1 MDTLPVPLGS
11 SGLSAGPSAGSL
23 EEFRV
28 SAPAEMQGLLK
39 ELMDGNVLVTLSTP
53 EGLSYTT
60 TVWSIDPARGI
71 LSLSADAGDQRMAD
85 LVDAEEVVAVGYLY
99 SVKLQFDLQGL
110 TLVHGHGASVLNTPM
125 PREMFRFQRRSCFRV
140 RPVGNAAASA
150 RLRHPAI
157 PDMQLLV
164 RVVDVS
170 LGGVALFVPDNMPAV
185 HPGLLLNTVQLELDT
200 DTHITVNLRVHHVS
214 AINQQSRGLRLGCEM
229 VNLSGEG
236 TRALQRYIDG
246 TQKRRRLL
254 AL

>member
-1 MDTLPVPLGS
+1 MDTLPAPLGS
-11 SGLSAGPSAGSL
+11 LGLSAGAAAGSL

-28 SAPAEMQGLLK
+28 SAPAEVHALLK
-39 ELMDGNVLVTLSTP
+39 ELLDGNVLVTLSTP

-60 TVWSIDPARGI
+60 TVWSIDTARGV
-71 LSLSADAGDQRMAD
+71 LSLSADAGDPRMSD
-85 LVDAEEVVAVGYLY
+85 LVDAEEVVAVGYLH

-110 TLVHGHGASVLNTPM
+110 TLVHGHGASVLNTPL
-125 PREMFRFQRRSCFRV
+125 PRELFRFQRRSCFRV
-140 RPVGNAAASA
+140 RPLGSAAASA

-170 LGGVALFVPDNMPAV
+170 ISGVALFVPDNMPAV
-185 HPGLLLNTVQLELDT
+185 HPGLLLNTVQIELDA
-200 DTHITVNLRVHHVS
+200 DTRITVNLRVHHVS
-214 AINQQSRGLRLGCEM
+214 AINQQARGLRLGCEM
-229 VNLSGEG
+229 VNLRGEG

-254 AL
+254 SM